1 MSDYGDNISRISDLI
16 KQSQDAPIES
26 LDDVE
31 STLFSRASAQAAGKA
46 KEYTDKWDTIKEKGD
61 EELAGVLGVEV
72 ISKGYKKVK
81 GLYKKFQSGKKAL
94 DDLKKKGDGE
104 EDDKDPDGLDE
115 EDEKFEGFE
124 EEETSAT
131 GDISSGGGGASA
143 GADVEREVGGE
154 VDDWVGNMRARL
166 QGIRELPSSS
176 SATLTN
182 PVTDEPLLAAGGEA
196 GGEAGLSGGIESS
209 VSEFASRVGKIGSDA
224 LDTLKSGLGKVGD
237 FAQAAKQKLF
247 GKASAKATEEAV
259 GKKVGEDE
267 AVGLFDSVAGGI
279 PILGEVAL
287 GITGLVSIGKAF
299 AHLFKHKKKFAPK
312 ISSAQ
317 GISIPTAPTQLTQKY
332 SMGLPSID
340 SASEVSASF
349 SAF

>member
-1 MSDYGDNISRISDLI
+1 MADYGDNISRISDLI
-16 KQSQDAPIES
+16 KQSQDTPLES
-26 LDDVE
+26 IDETE

-46 KEYTDKWDTIKEKGD
+46 KEYTDKWDNIKEKGD

-72 ISKGYKKVK
+72 VSKGYKKVK
-81 GLYKKFQSGKKAL
+81 GLYNKFKSGKKAL
-94 DDLKKKGDGE
+94 DDLKKKVSGE
-104 EDDKDPDGLDE
+104 EDEKDPDGLDE
-115 EDEKFEGFE
+115 DEEKFEGFE

-131 GDISSGGGGASA
+131 GDISSGGGAASA
-143 GADVEREVGGE
+143 GVDVEREVGGQ
-154 VDDWVGNMRARL
+154 VDNWVGDMRARL

-196 GGEAGLSGGIESS
+196 SGEAGLTSGIESS
-209 VSEFASRVGKIGSDA
+209 VSEFAARVGKIGSDA
-224 LDTLKSGLGKVGD
+224 LDTLKSGLGKVGN
-237 FAQAAKQKLF
+237 FARAAKEKLV
-247 GKASAKATEEAV
+247 GKATAKATEEA
-259 GKKVGEDE
+259 GEDE

-287 GITGLVSIGKAF
+287 GITGLVSIGRAF
-299 AHLFKHKKKFAPK
+299 AHLFKHKKKFVPK
-312 ISSAQ
+312 KVAVQ
-317 GISIPTAPTQLTQKY
+317 GVAIPTAPTQLTQKY

>member
-1 MSDYGDNISRISDLI
+1 MGDYGDNVSRISDLI

-94 DDLKKKGDGE
+94 DDLKKKGGEE

-115 EDEKFEGFE
+115 DEEKFEGFE

-131 GDISSGGGGASA
+131 GDISSGGGASA

-154 VDDWVGNMRARL
+154 VDNWVGDMRARL

-196 GGEAGLSGGIESS
+196 GGEAGLSSGIESS

-247 GKASAKATEEAV
+247 GKATAKATEEAV

-299 AHLFKHKKKFAPK
+299 AHLFKHKKKFAPQ